1 MDEKEDVKI
10 QSPGAMTARRFLR
23 NRLAVTGLV
32 LLGLLFLFSF
42 LGGWLSPYRQDQ
54 VFYRDEAQ
62 LKEFAGVS
70 RNENFR
76 FSAAPGQE
84 SNRRVSSIEKKR
96 EA

>member
-1 MDEKEDVKI
+1 MNEEEILKT
-10 QSPGAMTARRFLR
+10 QSPGAMTAKRFLR

-54 VFYRDEAQ
+54 VFYRDEPQ

-70 RNENFR
+70 RNES
-76 FSAAPGQE
+76 FS
-84 SNRRVSSIEKKR
+84 
-96 EA
+96 